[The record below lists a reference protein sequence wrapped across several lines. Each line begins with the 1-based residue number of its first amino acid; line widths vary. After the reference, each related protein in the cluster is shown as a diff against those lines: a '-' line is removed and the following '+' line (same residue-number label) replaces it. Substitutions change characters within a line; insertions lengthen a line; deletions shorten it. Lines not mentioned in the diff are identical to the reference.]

1 MICIM
6 INFPL
11 VSGKI
16 KVTEEMLSE
25 YQLQITDDNDF
36 SFGKNKIVL
45 ELSLKVRVTVKKIS

>member
-6 INFPL
+6 INCPL
-11 VSGKI
+11 VGGKI

-36 SFGKNKIVL
+36 SLGKNKIIL